1 MSWVFLL
8 VMWLVL
14 IPSVLMIVIP
24 LVNKVLNT
32 QFLWFFDIIMDELDI
47 YVGAMQVNYILI
59 TLWLI
64 FFLMFLR
71 FCFRTISVLSW
82 K

>member
-8 VMWLVL
+8 VMWLIL
-14 IPSVLMIVIP
+14 IPSVLMIVVP
-24 LVNKVLNT
+24 LVNKLLNT
-32 QFLWFFDIIMDELDI
+32 QFLWFFDVIMDELDI
-47 YVGAMQVNYILI
+47 YIGAMQDNYILI
-59 TLWLI
+59 ILWLI

-71 FCFRTISVLSW
+71 FCFRTISVLSS